1 LDIEGGIGWQV
12 AVGYHLRT
20 LAGGPEL
27 CRPVPWR
34 HHTSAIWW
42 LVTPVL
48 TLGGI
53 LAAARARRLA
63 TALLPTLCAVSE
75 AVPYLLL
82 IDYAAPRFLLPVYAL
97 PAIAVA
103 DALATVSRYVRPR
116 LRPATLASVAALVA
130 VQLVSQ
136 HAITTRAAPRRPP

>member
-1 LDIEGGIGWQV
+1 M
-12 AVGYHLRT
+12 
-20 LAGGPEL
+20 
-27 CRPVPWR
+27 
-34 HHTSAIWW
+34 
-42 LVTPVL
+42 
-48 TLGGI
+48 
-53 LAAARARRLA
+53 
-63 TALLPTLCAVSE
+63 SE

-136 HAITTRAAPRRPP
+136 HAIMTRAAPRRADRRRRHRRLQPHRRRPADRRGTAPLPGHRPTGHSRRLPGALRLRADHRT